1 MSTCTAGAAIDRHRK
16 RGPWA
21 RLRATLALWRMRRSG
36 RIDLAGFSARELRDL
51 GLSRGDMI
59 QEVAKPFWR
68 A

>member
-1 MSTCTAGAAIDRHRK
+1 
-16 RGPWA
+16 
-21 RLRATLALWRMRRSG
+21 MRRSG

-59 QEVAKPFWR
+59 HEVAKPFWR